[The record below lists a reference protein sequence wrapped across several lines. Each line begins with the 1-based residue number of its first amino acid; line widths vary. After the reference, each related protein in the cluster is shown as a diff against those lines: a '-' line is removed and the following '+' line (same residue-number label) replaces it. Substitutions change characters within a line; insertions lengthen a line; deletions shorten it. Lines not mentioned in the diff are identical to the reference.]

1 MRAYFDWRMRMRKS
15 QALGSLLVA
24 LSLTA
29 TGCGSS
35 EGPEKASEGPEKAL
49 GGPEKAFEKAANEQL
64 DHQLDFIEIV
74 DTYQSGDR
82 EKAQKSA
89 AEFVDSFNEFQTEY
103 VCKDERFPEDLTSL
117 NFVIKLGILDKD
129 DRKELE
135 KTTKNAL
142 KDLEKYDDSDDEAY
156 VKSKHED
163 FHELTGSDS
172 VYMKKEDGDWK
183 VCDNTLQPGNGLL
196 QNRV

>member
-24 LSLTA
+24 LSLAA
-29 TGCGSS
+29 TGCGASGG
-35 EGPEKASEGPEKAL
+35 EEKAS

-64 DHQLDFIEIV
+64 DLQLEFIEIV
-74 DTYQSGDR
+74 DTYQSGDS
-82 EKAQKSA
+82 EKAEKSA
-89 AEFVDSFNEFQTEY
+89 GEFVDSFNEFQTEY
-103 VCKDERFPEDLTSL
+103 VCRDKRFREDLTSL
-117 NFVIKLGILDKD
+117 NFVIKLGVLDKD

-163 FHELTGSDS
+163 FHKLTGSNS

-183 VCDNTLQPGNGLL
+183 VCDYTLQPGNGLL

>member
-1 MRAYFDWRMRMRKS
+1 MRKS

-24 LSLTA
+24 LSLAA
-29 TGCGSS
+29 TGCGASGG
-35 EGPEKASEGPEKAL
+35 EEKTFAGEEKAS

-74 DTYQSGDR
+74 DTYQSGDS
-82 EKAQKSA
+82 EKAEKSA
-89 AEFVDSFNEFQTEY
+89 GEWVDSFNEFQTEY
-103 VCKDERFPEDLTSL
+103 VCRDKRFSADSASI
-117 NFVIKLGILDKD
+117 NFLIKSGILDKD

-163 FHELTGSDS
+163 FQELTAGSSS

-183 VCDNTLQPGNGLL
+183 VCDNTLSLGAGMMR
-196 QNRV
+196 NRV

>member
-1 MRAYFDWRMRMRKS
+1 M
-15 QALGSLLVA
+15 G
-24 LSLTA
+24 
-29 TGCGSS
+29 
-35 EGPEKASEGPEKAL
+35 
-49 GGPEKAFEKAANEQL
+49 
-64 DHQLDFIEIV
+64 
-74 DTYQSGDR
+74 
-82 EKAQKSA
+82 
-89 AEFVDSFNEFQTEY
+89 EFVDSFNEFQTEY
-103 VCKDERFPEDLTSL
+103 VCRDERFPVDSAWI

-163 FHELTGSDS
+163 FQELTAGSSS

-183 VCDNTLQPGNGLL
+183 VCDNTLQLGPGLL
-196 QNRV
+196 RNRL

>member
-35 EGPEKASEGPEKAL
+35 GGPEKAS

-64 DHQLDFIEIV
+64 DHQLDFIDIV
-74 DTYQSGDR
+74 DTYQSGDS

-89 AEFVDSFNEFQTEY
+89 AEWIDSFNEFQTEY
-103 VCKDERFPEDLTSL
+103 VCKDKRISADSADI
-117 NFVIKLGILDKD
+117 NFTIKLGILDKD

-163 FHELTGSDS
+163 FQELTHSSS

-183 VCDNTLQPGNGLL
+183 VCDNTLSLGAGMMR
-196 QNRV
+196 NRV